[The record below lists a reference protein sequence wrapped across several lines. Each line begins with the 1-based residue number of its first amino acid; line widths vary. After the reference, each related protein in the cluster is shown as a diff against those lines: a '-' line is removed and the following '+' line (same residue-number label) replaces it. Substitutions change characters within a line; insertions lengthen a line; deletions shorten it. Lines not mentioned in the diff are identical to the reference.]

1 MIASYR
7 RKSECSGRDDET
19 RLSYKNMK
27 ILNRRIIGINV
38 MELLEWFSLTLTII
52 SE

>member
-38 MELLEWFSLTLTII
+38 MELLDSL
-52 SE
+52 